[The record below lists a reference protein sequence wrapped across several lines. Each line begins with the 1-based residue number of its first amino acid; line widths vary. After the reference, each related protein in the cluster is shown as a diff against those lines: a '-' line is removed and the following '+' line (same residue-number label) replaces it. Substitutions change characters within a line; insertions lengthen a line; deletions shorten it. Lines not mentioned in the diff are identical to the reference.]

1 MEIKKSPKADLER
14 GKGLSLLLG
23 LLVALSV
30 VFVSLEWR
38 SAVAQATN
46 TSMGLD
52 LKDIDEVMNIQDE
65 QKPEEPE
72 PEQPQ
77 QAQQTEVQLPDEFK
91 VVDNKTEVIKPS
103 FVSVDQ
109 DKPLPPPNIPLGNK
123 NVQADEEVDQ
133 TVFEIVEEQPEFPG
147 GMEGFMKYLS
157 KNINYPE
164 SAVDNGIQG
173 KVMVRFVVERDGS
186 ATQVEIMKGVDP
198 ALDKESIRVVKAMPK
213 WKPGKQQG
221 KTVRTR
227 FIVPVVFRLQ

>member
-38 SAVAQATN
+38 SSVAQATN
-46 TSMGLD
+46 TSSGLD

-72 PEQPQ
+72 PEPQ
-77 QAQQTEVQLPDEFK
+77 QAQQTEVQLPEEFK
-91 VVDNKTEVIKPS
+91 VVDNNKEVIKPS
-103 FVSVDQ
+103 FVSADQ
-109 DKPLPPPNIPLGNK
+109 DKPLPPPNIPLGTK
-123 NVQADEEVDQ
+123 NVNTDEEVDQ

-147 GMEGFMKYLS
+147 GMEAFMKYLA
-157 KNINYPE
+157 KNIQYPE
-164 SAVDNGIQG
+164 RAVDNGIQG

-186 ATQVEIMKGVDP
+186 VASVEIKKSVDP
-198 ALDKESIRVVKAMPK
+198 ALDKEALRVVKSMPR

-221 KTVRTR
+221 KAVRTR
-227 FIVPVVFRLQ
+227 FSVPVVFRLQ